1 MSKVTGNKTPKGARD
16 IILAQIKQ
24 EFTTP
29 VGAISD
35 YLEMIEKSIN
45 DANIAVGDEIDQIK
59 SGCIKLIEQYEE
71 AFEEN
76 TGSNATTEERKP
88 EEYSELRHNLRT
100 PLNAIIGYSEILI
113 EDLEDDLSKEALLD
127 FQKIINLREA
137 RRLGVET

>member
-45 DANIAVGDEIDQIK
+45 EANIAAGDEIDQIK
-59 SGCIKLIEQYEE
+59 TGCIKLIEQYEE

-76 TGSNATTEERKP
+76 TG
-88 EEYSELRHNLRT
+88 
-100 PLNAIIGYSEILI
+100 
-113 EDLEDDLSKEALLD
+113 
-127 FQKIINLREA
+127 
-137 RRLGVET
+137 